1 MHRGD
6 VQKEKDKV
14 HLDGSRGRNVQM
26 RKEKD
31 SVSTVKNQLVRYLD
45 AGFPIIYLETFEE
58 DKVGV
63 ILESVAGGRNILE
76 WSAQGLSDKKN
87 AI

>member
-1 MHRGD
+1 
-6 VQKEKDKV
+6 
-14 HLDGSRGRNVQM
+14 M

-45 AGFPIIYLETFEE
+45 AGFPIIYLEAFEE